1 MKAKVPVILLLLLLL
16 VLAALFAAESVK
28 ISGID
33 IPLPEGAKVVHI
45 APSEA
50 APARIASYAVEMPL
64 DEAVGFYDRFL
75 KENGFVIIGGMEE
88 TGYSAAVKKG
98 AVMFTLNI
106 YPQGDQ
112 TVIQFIW

>member
-1 MKAKVPVILLLLLLL
+1 MKARVAVILLLLSFL
-16 VLAALFAAESVK
+16 VLAAPYAAEPLK
-28 ISGID
+28 ISGLD
-33 IPLPEGAKVVHI
+33 IPLPEGAKAGHI
-45 APSEA
+45 MPPQAT
-50 APARIASYAVEMPL
+50 PARIASYAVEMPL

-75 KENGFVIIGGMEE
+75 KVNGFVIIGGMEE

-106 YPQGDQ
+106 YPQGGQ